1 MKRPSDTDDRRQT
14 ARARGHVQRPKQRR
28 KQCPRRWL
36 VFSLSLFFAP
46 GLGLGL
52 GGCQDPESKLTSPSS
67 ASGADLSSN
76 DAANKRRPRRHTQPT
91 RTANPDTRTYEN
103 QPDYDAEAASLRDYV
118 DPLLPSPV
126 SNDPAIACEAMFKA
140 TDTFYA
146 AIETSKER
154 REQVLTNLKSTRIR
168 DLKSCIAE
176 TSPSAAACVTLLIAR
191 RSAELS
197 WLIDQCSRA
206 YPLPA
211 Q

>member
-1 MKRPSDTDDRRQT
+1 MKRPSDTDDRRRSAPAQGQ
-14 ARARGHVQRPKQRR
+14 AQRPSQPSNRR
-28 KQCPRRWL
+28 PSRWL
-36 VFSLSLFFAP
+36 VLGF
-46 GLGLGL
+46 GLWLVPSLGL

-67 ASGADLSSN
+67 ASGADLSAN
-76 DAANKRRPRRHTQPT
+76 DAADSRRSRRRKTPT

-126 SNDPAIACEAMFKA
+126 SNDPAIACEAMFTA

-146 AIETSKER
+146 AIETSIGR
-154 REQVLTNLKSTRIR
+154 REQVLTSLKSTRER

-176 TSPSAAACVTLLIAR
+176 TSPTAAACVTLLIAR
-191 RSAELS
+191 RTAELP